1 MLTAINAAR
10 NIGAAVLGGLASQ
23 WTEVKHHVLLFTFHA
38 TRFLTNAEGCTRGRT
53 LQDRARPGP
62 GAAVL
67 EQGCADCEVSMLARV
82 GLLTWS
88 YCCEHNG
95 SKKVQIRHSVSI
107 GRKETPLT
115 SKTCPLLALMPRGV
129 FNSS

>member
-1 MLTAINAAR
+1 
-10 NIGAAVLGGLASQ
+10 VLGGLASQ

-53 LQDRARPGP
+53 LQDRARHGP

-82 GLLTWS
+82 GLPL
-88 YCCEHNG
+88 EPG
-95 SKKVQIRHSVSI
+95 PGAVSTMAQ
-107 GRKETPLT
+107 RKFRYGIP
-115 SKTCPLLALMPRGV
+115 
-129 FNSS
+129 